1 MDTDGELEERLEMDT
16 VTEGTSDDEIVS
28 EDNDG
33 EPRIHTPTL
42 DFAGGKLDAY
52 KLGRIIYSRRSWLQ
66 EHGQPIGARRV
77 TVAALYELKS
87 PHTEWLWMFMNTHW
101 PDMREGEV
109 TQEKAEE
116 WYDMAVQER
125 HETLPSTQGSL
136 EDLYAWFTTVQRERR
151 MRFIVSQEIG
161 TAPLLDTGYVV

>member
-1 MDTDGELEERLEMDT
+1 
-16 VTEGTSDDEIVS
+16 
-28 EDNDG
+28 
-33 EPRIHTPTL
+33 
-42 DFAGGKLDAY
+42 
-52 KLGRIIYSRRSWLQ
+52 
-66 EHGQPIGARRV
+66 
-77 TVAALYELKS
+77 
-87 PHTEWLWMFMNTHW
+87 MFMNTHW

-151 MRFIVSQEIG
+151 MGFIVSQEIG